1 MTNSRPQA
9 RPVPDRARVPAGGR
23 CRGLRLRL
31 PGLFHR
37 GAGGAGVPG
46 LVGRRFFGRH
56 PHHAAQALLAVD
68 HRAGQP
74 GTGTAATS
82 TSFWTISHVSL
93 RFVPP
98 ARAVRHSLLSAHARR
113 MLIGAC
119 DPTVCPIHVFF
130 FFFFFFSLFFFF
142 FFSLLRAWTFM
153 APLLTWPMR
162 ASTLNSIAA
171 LGLPVT
177 ARTPACHTVVTIL
190 IIGLTNLVTSYLH
203 QVQIVYGLVGSI
215 GGSFIFFIY

>member
-1 MTNSRPQA
+1 
-9 RPVPDRARVPAGGR
+9 
-23 CRGLRLRL
+23 
-31 PGLFHR
+31 
-37 GAGGAGVPG
+37 
-46 LVGRRFFGRH
+46 
-56 PHHAAQALLAVD
+56 
-68 HRAGQP
+68 
-74 GTGTAATS
+74 
-82 TSFWTISHVSL
+82 
-93 RFVPP
+93 
-98 ARAVRHSLLSAHARR
+98 
-113 MLIGAC
+113 
-119 DPTVCPIHVFF
+119 
-130 FFFFFFSLFFFF
+130 
-142 FFSLLRAWTFM
+142 M